1 MPDTPKSHPYI
12 CCALTG
18 STENIN
24 QALLAKSRTNI
35 SHALTFSYP
44 HKLNIVL
51 FQSIFFDLSSCIL
64 MLQKKI
70 TYFFLRPWR
79 HLVLYAPPLSFMMM
93 MILWTPLPT
102 YSKGLLPLR
111 RPLFLQD
118 NDRGWVFSLPS
129 SGKDL
134 LHYLPSS
141 KLIPHLLRPTI
152 GKLLLFLLEVLLCLL
167 FLLLLLPNSLVVPIP
182 PVCNLI

>member
-35 SHALTFSYP
+35 SHAFTFSYP

-70 TYFFLRPWR
+70 TYFFLRP
-79 HLVLYAPPLSFMMM
+79 
-93 MILWTPLPT
+93 
-102 YSKGLLPLR
+102 
-111 RPLFLQD
+111 
-118 NDRGWVFSLPS
+118 
-129 SGKDL
+129 
-134 LHYLPSS
+134 
-141 KLIPHLLRPTI
+141 
-152 GKLLLFLLEVLLCLL
+152 
-167 FLLLLLPNSLVVPIP
+167 
-182 PVCNLI
+182 